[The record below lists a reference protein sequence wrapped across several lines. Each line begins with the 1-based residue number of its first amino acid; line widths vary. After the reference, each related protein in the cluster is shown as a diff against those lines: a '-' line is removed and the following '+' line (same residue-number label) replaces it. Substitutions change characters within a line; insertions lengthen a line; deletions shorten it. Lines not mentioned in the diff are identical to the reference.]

1 MCICIYVGLEAR
13 EEVDE
18 ERMARRVGHF
28 EDALFGKQRFNFIT
42 SNNVT
47 LLQRFNGKVLVR
59 VAVLGQYD
67 L

>member
-1 MCICIYVGLEAR
+1 
-13 EEVDE
+13 
-18 ERMARRVGHF
+18 MARRVGHF
-28 EDALFGKQRFNFIT
+28 KDALFGKQRFNFIT

-47 LLQRFNGKVLVR
+47 LLQRFDGKVLVR